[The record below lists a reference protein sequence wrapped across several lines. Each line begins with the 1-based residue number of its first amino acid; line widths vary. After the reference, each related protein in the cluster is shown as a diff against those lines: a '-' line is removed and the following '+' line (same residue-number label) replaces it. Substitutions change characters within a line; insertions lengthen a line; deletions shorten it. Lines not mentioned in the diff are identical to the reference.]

1 MCVRPIIPLKSVAL
15 DNWDAET
22 CSGVVH
28 RGVDA
33 SGTPVRT
40 HLSKLLS
47 AETVRLADGLR

>member
-1 MCVRPIIPLKSVAL
+1 MCMHPIILLLSVAL

-22 CSGVVH
+22 FSEVARREEDG
-28 RGVDA
+28 

-47 AETVRLADGLR
+47 AETFGPAEALR